1 MRVLAELGPAECGTC
16 CLKVMQSGTDIL
28 ICDGPYQM
36 KFSRGQAHSLMAVL
50 QVHFKDAFEFVDLGP
65 VAAKDREPAE
75 GTVALLCAAA
85 RKWAKWDA
93 RLQAGLSSDD
103 PEFDVVASEKAHKWR
118 TRTLSYGHHLLS
130 AGVPEEAP
138 KWSPSLIAQME
149 FDNKAPLEFNRISIG
164 PAAEMK
170 RLDTLVQQ
178 LCARVTNLEEAGG

>member
-75 GTVALLCAAA
+75 DTVALLCAAA
-85 RKWAKWDA
+85 REWAKWDA
-93 RLQAGLSSDD
+93 REQAAIDESDMSV
-103 PEFDVVASEKAHKWR
+103 FNFASKKALR
-118 TRTLSYGHHLLS
+118 YRDRTLSYGRRLLS
-130 AGVPEEAP
+130 AGVPVKPADRECCVEL
-138 KWSPSLIAQME
+138 SPAFQPEI
-149 FDNKAPLEFNRISIG
+149 N
-164 PAAEMK
+164 
-170 RLDTLVQQ
+170 RLDALVQQ
-178 LCARVTNLEEAGG
+178 LRARVANLEEAGG